1 MALNMQLFLD
11 QRSSATNALDQLI
24 THIPLIEGTQSTHT
38 DWLRI
43 TKSLTDEKA
52 RLNSLLPSGNPPDTG
67 NISCLGDRI
76 DVINSQIDRMIEDLE
91 NFNAAFTADSL
102 LIMSTQIGLLTFEG
116 LEDSQAAEMERRA
129 QELGRKFN
137 TGNSLP
143 SGADPRL
150 SSLWEAL
157 TLSVSGCSC
166 RHCSDR

>member
-1 MALNMQLFLD
+1 MQLFLD
-11 QRSSATNALDQLI
+11 QRSSIVNALDQLI

-52 RLNSLLPSGNPPDTG
+52 RLNSLLPSNNPQDTG

-76 DVINSQIDRMIEDLE
+76 GVINSHIDRMIEDLE
-91 NFNAAFTADSL
+91 NFNAALTADSL
-102 LIMSTQIGLLTFEG
+102 LIISTQIGLLSFQG
-116 LEDSQAAEMERRA
+116 LEDPQAAEMERRA
-129 QELGRKFN
+129 QELERKFN
-137 TGNSLP
+137 AGSCLP
-143 SGADPRL
+143 SGAGPRP

-166 RHCSDR
+166 RHCKNR

>member
-11 QRSSATNALDQLI
+11 QRSSVMNALDQLI

-43 TKSLTDEKA
+43 TKSLTDEKV

-76 DVINSQIDRMIEDLE
+76 DVINSHIDRMIEDLE
-91 NFNAAFTADSL
+91 NFNASITAASL
-102 LIMSTQIGLLTFEG
+102 MIMSTQIGVLTFEG
-116 LEDSQAAEMERRA
+116 LEDPHAAEMKRRA

-137 TGNSLP
+137 AGNRLP

-157 TLSVSGCSC
+157 TLIVPGCNC
-166 RHCSDR
+166 RHCEDR

>member
-11 QRSSATNALDQLI
+11 QRSSVMNALDQLI

-43 TKSLTDEKA
+43 TKSLTDEKV
-52 RLNSLLPSGNPPDTG
+52 RLNSLLPSSIPQETG

-76 DVINSQIDRMIEDLE
+76 CVINSHIGMIEDLE
-91 NFNAAFTADSL
+91 NFNAAFTADIL
-102 LIMSTQIGLLTFEG
+102 MVMSTQIGLLTFEG
-116 LEDSQAAEMERRA
+116 LEDPHEAEMERRA
-129 QELGRKFN
+129 QELGHKFYA
-137 TGNSLP
+137 GNSLP

-157 TLSVSGCSC
+157 TLSVPGCSC
-166 RHCSDR
+166 RHCEGR